1 MLNHQQEPEAI
12 LYEKPSLFG
21 SFWAMPKRTPGAAVL
36 YLYGHRAYWSDWV
49 RFFNQ
54 FEKGR
59 YKSAK
64 AVLWLKLRAAD
75 RALQLALSS

>member
-1 MLNHQQEPEAI
+1 MLNHQQELDVI

-21 SFWAMPKRTPGAAVL
+21 SFWAMPKRTPAAGVV
-36 YLYGHRAYWSDWV
+36 YLYGHRAYFSDWV

-54 FEKGR
+54 FDKGR

-64 AVLWLKLRAAD
+64 SVLRLKLRAAD